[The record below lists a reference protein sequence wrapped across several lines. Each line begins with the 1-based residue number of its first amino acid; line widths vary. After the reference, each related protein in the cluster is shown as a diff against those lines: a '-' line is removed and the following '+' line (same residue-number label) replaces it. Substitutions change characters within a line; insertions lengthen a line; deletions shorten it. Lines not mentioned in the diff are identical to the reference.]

1 MINLNKLTVPY
12 LGKLAKEFNITFKSS
27 DKKPDKIRKIKNA
40 GIPEDRLEKQFKKYL
55 ARYEESKKKPTPP
68 GKAKSSQQSSSLVK
82 RIDLLENQMKY
93 IMSKIGSIDVILAK
107 DRTDELVGGGFKIAE
122 IQNIIKSKI
131 LPRDSISI
139 DELISLHELDKYPKN
154 LIEKAIINLIDDE
167 IFDVSEGRSIQ
178 KILGNIG
185 RLIRR

>member
-1 MINLNKLTVPY
+1 MFNLKRLTVPY
-12 LGKLAKEFNITFKSS
+12 LEKLAKELNVTFKSS
-27 DKKPDKIRKIKNA
+27 DNKPDKIRKIKNA
-40 GIPEDRLEKQFKKYL
+40 GIPEGKLEKAFKKYL
-55 ARYEESKKKPTPP
+55 AHYEESKKKPTSS
-68 GKAKSSQQSSSLVK
+68 KTKSSQQSSSLIT

-93 IMSKIGSIDVILAK
+93 IMSKIGSIEIILAK
-107 DRTDELVGGGFKIAE
+107 DRTGELIGGGFKIAE

-139 DELISLHELDKYPKN
+139 DDLISLHELDKYPKN

>member
-12 LGKLAKEFNITFKSS
+12 LEKLAKEFKISFKSS

-55 ARYEESKKKPTPP
+55 ARYEDSKKKPTSS
-68 GKAKSSQQSSSLVK
+68 KKKSSQPSSSLVK
-82 RIDLLENQMKY
+82 RIDLLENQIKY
-93 IMSKIGSIDVILAK
+93 IMSKIGSIDIILAK
-107 DRTDELVGGGFKIAE
+107 DRTDQLVGGGFKIAE
-122 IQNIIKSKI
+122 IQKLIKSSI
-131 LPRDSISI
+131 LPGDSISI

>member
-1 MINLNKLTVPY
+1 MINLNKLTVSY

-55 ARYEESKKKPTPP
+55 ARYEESKKKPTPS
-68 GKAKSSQQSSSLVK
+68 KAKSSQQSSSLVK
-82 RIDLLENQMKY
+82 RIDLLENQIKY
-93 IMSKIGSIDVILAK
+93 IMSKIGSIDIILAK

-122 IQNIIKSKI
+122 IQNIIISKI

>member
-1 MINLNKLTVPY
+1 MFNLNKLTVPY
-12 LGKLAKEFNITFKSS
+12 IEKLAKEFNITFKSS

-55 ARYEESKKKPTPP
+55 ARYEESKKKSTP
-68 GKAKSSQQSSSLVK
+68 GKVKSSQQSSYLVK
-82 RIDLLENQMKY
+82 RIDLLENQIKY
-93 IMSKIGSIDVILAK
+93 IMSKIGSIEIILAK
-107 DRTDELVGGGFKIAE
+107 DNTDELVGGGFKIAE